1 MLIGRLIAVC
11 CGAFISGCFSVT
23 QLKSLWGFL
32 MLFLSGKQRCAAIS
46 KFIFKQWRRTGQP
59 VGQETWATEQEHA
72 QRTAKHSLLN
82 SLCLSEFQ
90 LHREVS
96 YNTVPFHKSHLLL
109 ARYICYDL
117 AKKGEKKSWRVC
129 KIKLSDRS
137 PAVLMG
143 YLETESRPAS
153 GSLEYVRLKLQTKQ
167 QREAVGC
174 LSTGMTS
181 QTDGAALFIQQT
193 TKFVRWLDR
202 SNSIGGQ
209 RRRSTTCRCHRSAN
223 VPFKPR
229 LYRRRRTGFAFLVQN
244 PEELWR
250 FSEPDDIPLP
260 SPFLQWIFFL
270 WLRLI
275 AKLPALPEASDVWQS
290 DTDPEPHRTGAN
302 TRPAAHGWGARWR
315 TGHATRWAQT
325 LHV

>member
-1 MLIGRLIAVC
+1 MIWQKR
-11 CGAFISGCFSVT
+11 
-23 QLKSLWGFL
+23 K
-32 MLFLSGKQRCAAIS
+32 
-46 KFIFKQWRRTGQP
+46 
-59 VGQETWATEQEHA
+59 
-72 QRTAKHSLLN
+72 
-82 SLCLSEFQ
+82 
-90 LHREVS
+90 
-96 YNTVPFHKSHLLL
+96 
-109 ARYICYDL
+109 
-117 AKKGEKKSWRVC
+117 KKSSRVC

-143 YLETESRPAS
+143 YLETGSRPAS
-153 GSLEYVRLKLQTKQ
+153 GTLEYVRLKLQTKQ